1 MIETTKRNI
10 YADNAATTR
19 VDDAVISAMMP
30 YICEDFGNISQSYSL
45 SRTGKKAVREA
56 RETVAEC
63 IGAQPDEV
71 FFTSGGTESDNW
83 ALKGCLYPNYQ
94 KSGLVTSSIEHHAVL
109 NSCAW
114 LERLGCEVN
123 YVHPTR
129 EGAIT
134 PEAFFTAIT
143 DRTTVA
149 SVMHVNNEIGVI
161 EPVEELAEVA
171 HSKGLVFHSDAVQS
185 VGHLPLDMSTSNIDL
200 LSASAH
206 KFNGPKGIGFLFVR
220 GGTQIAP
227 FQTGGSQERSMRAGT
242 ENVAAIVGLAAA
254 LRINVERM
262 HDDLDHAV
270 TLRKTLLNELR
281 SSGVTFRING
291 SPSGIPG
298 IVSLSFANQNG
309 ERLLHRLD
317 LMGIYVSTGSACD
330 SGRSSISHVLKEI
343 MLEDLYAN
351 GTIRIS
357 LSRDNTEEEMRL
369 IAQSIAKITRRN
381 DSPSDNVD
389 LPRFR

>member
-1 MIETTKRNI
+1 MIETTKRAI

-30 YICEDFGNISQSYSL
+30 YICEDFGNISQPYSL

-63 IGAQPDEV
+63 IGARPNEI

-114 LERLGCEVN
+114 LERLGCEIN
-123 YVHPTR
+123 YAHPTR
-129 EGAIT
+129 EGTIT
-134 PEAFFTAIT
+134 PEALFTAIT
-143 DRTTVA
+143 DRTTMA
-149 SVMHVNNEIGVI
+149 SIMHVNNEIGVI

-206 KFNGPKGIGFLFVR
+206 KFNGPKGIGFLFVK

-270 TLRKTLLNELR
+270 TLRKILLNELR
-281 SSGVTFRING
+281 SNGVAFRING

-343 MLEDLYAN
+343 MLEDLYAK

-357 LSRDNTEEEMRL
+357 LSRDNTEEEVRL
-369 IAQSIAKITRRN
+369 IAQSIAKITRM
-381 DSPSDNVD
+381 DDCAE
-389 LPRFR
+389 